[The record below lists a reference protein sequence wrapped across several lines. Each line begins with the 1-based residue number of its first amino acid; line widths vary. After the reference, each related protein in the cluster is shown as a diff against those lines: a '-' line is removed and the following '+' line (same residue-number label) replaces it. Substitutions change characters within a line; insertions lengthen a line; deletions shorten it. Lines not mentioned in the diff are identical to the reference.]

1 MKDLTRK
8 ARALPVLIFFALLLT
23 RCAGLVD
30 LGPGVMDTIPK
41 AGPLATL
48 PPEVIV
54 LIATPTQGPDY
65 NATRASFEIQAAAN
79 AAANEAAGKEA
90 FRLAGLAELERQVA
104 LSTIQAI
111 EADVAATYAAEVQ
124 AVELDATTEALEL
137 AAVADRATA
146 TRQAHLA
153 GIAQDQADI
162 EARHAA
168 AIRAKDREAEI
179 QRATVRQWT
188 RPLSAAALPVLL
200 FGFVTTAVLLM
211 VRAALARH
219 LADDILDVIARVTG
233 HFAPYVDSTAVQI
246 PSTNIT
252 ALDNLATGDTDML
265 DMLHFSRRSGSL
277 AYNKLRAAGY
287 RGGGPKW
294 QSLVERLATDPRS
307 PGAMGWCILDATG
320 GSKRYILRAG
330 VGINDVLS
338 AYGGFNNPPT
348 PMMATP

>member
-8 ARALPVLIFFALLLT
+8 ARALPVLIFLAILASGCGTGVAL
-23 RCAGLVD
+23 V
-30 LGPGVMDTIPK
+30 PGVMDTIPK
-41 AGPLATL
+41 QAGPLATL

-65 NATRASFEIQAAAN
+65 TATRASFEIQ

-90 FRLAGLAELERQVA
+90 FRLAGLAELERQAA

-111 EADVAATYAAEVQ
+111 EADVAATHEAEIQ

-153 GIAQDQADI
+153 GIAQAEQDT
-162 EARHAA
+162 EAAHLAV
-168 AIRAKDREAEI
+168 IRSKDREAEI

-233 HFAPYVDSTAVQI
+233 HFAPYIEGQAVQI
-246 PSTNIT
+246 PSTNVK
-252 ALDNLATGDTDML
+252 ALDNLATGDADML
-265 DMLHFSRRSGSL
+265 DLLHFSRRAGSL
-277 AYNKLRAAGY
+277 AYNQLRQAGY

-338 AYGGFNNPPT
+338 AYGGFNNPPA
-348 PMMATP
+348 PMLATP